1 MFEKVRYMTVSKP
14 DSTYVLVVL
23 NDEIRILN
31 PDLQW
36 EASDITIPGLS
47 DIEIDECIFV
57 VHPTK
62 RYAYIAFINQ
72 SQLHHTTLSLTTA
85 SPKHTQFS
93 LHHLSLTTA
102 SPKHTQ
108 FSLHHPLSDPHT
120 QFSLHHPLSDPIP
133 SQSIHP
139 LNAVSFALQSDE
151 TTLSIINLENTL
163 EYGYKVKS
171 EDYEF

>member
-1 MFEKVRYMTVSKP
+1 MTVSKP

-108 FSLHHPLSDPHT
+108 FSLHHPLSDP
-120 QFSLHHPLSDPIP
+120 IP